1 MMNGL
6 VNWAAISEL
15 NRPAAKVGPMDTDP
29 AKMWGAVAQ
38 MYNKMAQLEREYTQ
52 NQLDAMII
60 TEKDTVLDIGCG
72 PGRLSVPVASMAKSV
87 TSLDVAQQMLEKCK
101 ENADA
106 AGVSNLTTRLLNWD
120 DVKPGENVEKHDI
133 VIASRTTALADL
145 IKLNALANKYVFIL
159 CWTKSPSLKEVHD
172 ALFYGV
178 DDTLK
183 PMPPM
188 NRLLGYNVN
197 FNLLYDMGVNP
208 NVKVVTD
215 GFHCDYES
223 REAAY
228 NDLRILHPVPEDR
241 EEIFRKNVDKWLTD
255 LPGGG
260 VSFRRETET
269 YVMWWKPGKLEL

>member
-1 MMNGL
+1 MNGL
-6 VNWAAISEL
+6 VTWAALSEL
-15 NRPAAKVGPMDTDP
+15 NRPATKAGPMDIDP
-29 AKMWGAVAQ
+29 AKMWGAAAE
-38 MYNKMAQLEREYTQ
+38 MYNKMAQLEREYTE
-52 NQLDAMII
+52 NQLDALII
-60 TEKDTVLDIGCG
+60 TKEDTVLDVGCG
-72 PGRLSVPVASMAKSV
+72 PGRLSVPVASRAKSV
-87 TSLDVAQQMLEKCK
+87 TSLDVAPQMLAKCQ
-101 ENADA
+101 ENSDI

-120 DVKPGENVEKHDI
+120 DVKPGENVEKHDV

-145 IKLNALANKYVFIL
+145 IKLNALAEKYVFIL

-172 ALFYGV
+172 SLFYGV
-178 DDTLK
+178 DDTFR

-208 NVKVVTD
+208 SVKVVTD

-228 NDLRILHPVPEDR
+228 DDLRTLHPVPEDR
-241 EEIFRKNVDKWLTD
+241 EEVFRENVDRWLAD
-255 LPGGG
+255 LPEGG
-260 VSFRRETET
+260 VSFRRETES

>member
-6 VNWAAISEL
+6 LNWAALSEL
-15 NRPAAKVGPMDTDP
+15 SRPAAKAGPMDNDP
-29 AKMWGAVAQ
+29 AKMWGAAAQ

-60 TEKDTVLDIGCG
+60 TKDDTVLDVGCG
-72 PGRLSVPVASMAKSV
+72 PGRLSVPAAAMAKSV
-87 TSLDVAQQMLEKCK
+87 TSLDVAPQMLAKCQ

-106 AGVSNLTTRLLNWD
+106 AGASNLTTRLLNWD
-120 DVKPGENVEKHDI
+120 DVKPGENIEKHDV

-145 IKLNALANKYVFIL
+145 IKLNALADKYVFIL

-178 DDTLK
+178 DDALR

-208 NVKVVTD
+208 SVKVVTD
-215 GFHCDYES
+215 GFHCDYEN

-228 NDLRILHPVPEDR
+228 DDLRTLHPVPRDR
-241 EEIFRKNVDKWLTD
+241 EEIFRRNVDAWLTD

-260 VSFRRETET
+260 VSFRRETES